1 LTCCGSW
8 YRSLPAAHDLYLALP
23 SDSGLTPAHSHPGV
37 TTPQWSQPLLKDGC
51 DVVPTLFV
59 HSCCLMVVSCICV
72 CFSRVGRKAG
82 LVASYG
88 KNKAV
93 VKWPKLLSQTYG
105 NDLKHMT
112 FYGRLISE
120 KFVVNVDVG
129 FQYSNADGG
138 YVVEF
143 DLRDPETYTLE
154 VALGWFYGDGQPGI
168 DRTPILVGGHQ
179 GHGYRPASHF
189 RALIDGS
196 PIQIVA
202 REPTPEQL
210 KALPRFTSSKC
221 TTGDAPGRW
230 VNMFSYPC
238 SDSYCTG
245 DRSKTVGAMD
255 WDGSSKTLV
264 WVPYDC
270 YFHLYSRD
278 DMYHCAA
285 STGVDWIHA
294 MGDSQQRE
302 FVAHLKM
309 MNGTVE
315 ETTKFEQ
322 TDFVMHGSPNNL
334 RVTWQFYTRSFLW
347 TNASIHPRDFRVD
360 QRYFDHFNIRP
371 SETSGQPLGW
381 IEGTDEGLPS
391 TETSRPSVFVMN
403 HASAYAAWY
412 LTWEVHER
420 WVDALVEYLDGG
432 RVLAHPSK
440 GRPMRLVWLSPSFIF
455 SQAHPG
461 TDFVST
467 HRLVTYNEYVV
478 KRLKGLDAEI
488 PVVDGTSITKSMWE
502 SAYDGLHYLRGS
514 NDNWYGSVSSMVF
527 HAVLNAIYPDCV
539 G

>member
-1 LTCCGSW
+1 
-8 YRSLPAAHDLYLALP
+8 
-23 SDSGLTPAHSHPGV
+23 V
-37 TTPQWSQPLLKDGC
+37 T
-51 DVVPTLFV
+51 
-59 HSCCLMVVSCICV
+59 
-72 CFSRVGRKAG
+72 SRP
-82 LVASYG
+82 
-88 KNKAV
+88 
-93 VKWPKLLSQTYG
+93 W
-105 NDLKHMT
+105 
-112 FYGRLISE
+112 
-120 KFVVNVDVG
+120 
-129 FQYSNADGG
+129 
-138 YVVEF
+138 
-143 DLRDPETYTLE
+143 
-154 VALGWFYGDGQPGI
+154 
-168 DRTPILVGGHQ
+168 
-179 GHGYRPASHF
+179 
-189 RALIDGS
+189 
-196 PIQIVA
+196 
-202 REPTPEQL
+202 
-210 KALPRFTSSKC
+210 
-221 TTGDAPGRW
+221 
-230 VNMFSYPC
+230 
-238 SDSYCTG
+238 
-245 DRSKTVGAMD
+245 
-255 WDGSSKTLV
+255 V